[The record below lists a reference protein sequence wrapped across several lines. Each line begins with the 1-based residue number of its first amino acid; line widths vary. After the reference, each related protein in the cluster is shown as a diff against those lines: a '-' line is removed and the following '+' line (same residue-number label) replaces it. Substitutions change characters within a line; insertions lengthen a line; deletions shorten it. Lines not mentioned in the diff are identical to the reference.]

1 MTRTLHRFFGASATL
16 LLVVAV
22 AACNGVTSE
31 QMQSGSTD
39 PVVSVTGIAAFET
52 VPRNRAFDV
61 RVTSSNP
68 LDSLT
73 ATAGGV
79 ILSLEPKALTS
90 LDLLDFADLATGEY
104 DLVVVA
110 TDSEELSTTSTLP
123 FSVDRTLPDDGEE
136 GGEGGGGG
144 PVEPVL
150 DPQVQVSLSTP
161 AAGAQVRG
169 SAVTVTARVDTKDF
183 ADGEAT
189 RVRFDLGGTLL
200 IGTVTATP
208 LDADGEF
215 SVTRYTLTF
224 DSTPFADGES
234 TLTVTAENADGTV
247 TAEASATV
255 VVSNDPSA
263 SWNAPAPGLALLGGP
278 VRIVADLD
286 GERYPLT
293 WSVAALSGDSRVVVA
308 SGEAVDA
315 SAASIDEE
323 VDTTGLSS
331 ATAMEIVVE
340 DRLGY
345 SSTSAIDVTFVR
357 PVRIAF
363 PSADSTVTGT
373 VQVQIDVETSLFA
386 PSVTILSVDLSIDS
400 SSDLPGS
407 SGLANG
413 ATADEYVYDWNTC
426 AAAPGA
432 HDPTTAGER
441 TLAARVVTD
450 VGTFYSEGVA
460 VDFVVCP

>member
-16 LLVVAV
+16 LLLVAV

-31 QMQSGSTD
+31 QMQNGSTD

-73 ATAGGV
+73 ASAGGV
-79 ILSLEPKALTS
+79 ILPLEPRALTRF
-90 LDLLDFADLATGEY
+90 DLLDFGELATGDY

-110 TDSEELSTTSTLP
+110 TDVEELSTTFTLP
-123 FSVDRTLPDDGEE
+123 FSVDATLLGDGDDT
-136 GGEGGGGG
+136 GEGDGD
-144 PVEPVL
+144 PVL

-215 SVTRYTLTF
+215 TVTRYTLTF

-386 PSVTILSVDLSIDS
+386 PSVTILSVDLSIDA